1 MRKGYVSPSL
11 MCVDLMNVQSDIEKL
26 EKVGVD
32 YFHVDMMDNHFV
44 PNITLS
50 TDFIKALKKISK
62 TPLDI
67 HMMIEHPEQ
76 TIPELTCCDENDI
89 ICIHYEST
97 LHPQK
102 VLASIRAMG
111 VKAGIAI
118 NPATPVCV
126 LEDILPDVD
135 MVLCMTVNPGFGGQK
150 YIPYTTEKV
159 KRLKE
164 MLKDKNLDVDIEVDG
179 GISKNTMDL
188 ALDAGANILVMGSAI
203 FNGEAKENA
212 MMYQNRLE
220 AYEHEHS
227 ADLRR

>member
-135 MVLCMTVNPGFGGQK
+135 MVLCMTVNPGFAGRDYLHFVEPKIEQL
-150 YIPYTTEKV
+150 
-159 KRLKE
+159 LK
-164 MLKDKNLDVDIEVDG
+164 LRQRYKFDIVIDG
-179 GISKNTMDL
+179 GVIWEILERLWKKGVEGFVLGKQILFEKNEDYRTIIQKVR
-188 ALDAGANILVMGSAI
+188 NI
-203 FNGEAKENA
+203 
-212 MMYQNRLE
+212 
-220 AYEHEHS
+220 
-227 ADLRR
+227 

>member
-11 MCVDLMNVQSDIEKL
+11 MCVDLMNVQSDIEEL
-26 EKVGVD
+26 EKAGVD

-76 TIPELTCCDENDI
+76 TIPELICCDENDI

-126 LEDILPDVD
+126 LEDILSDVD
-135 MVLCMTVNPGFGGQK
+135 MVLCMTVNPGFAGQK
-150 YIPYTTEKV
+150 LIPATLDKISRIRKLLDEKGYSEVLIEADGNVSFENAV
-159 KRLKE
+159 K
-164 MLKDKNLDVDIEVDG
+164 MH
-179 GISKNTMDL
+179 
-188 ALDAGANILVMGSAI
+188 AAGADIYVAGTSSI
-203 FNGEAKENA
+203 FSKAGTLEENLKKFRKIIGE
-212 MMYQNRLE
+212 
-220 AYEHEHS
+220 
-227 ADLRR
+227 

>member
-76 TIPELTCCDENDI
+76 TITELT
-89 ICIHYEST
+89 
-97 LHPQK
+97 
-102 VLASIRAMG
+102 
-111 VKAGIAI
+111 
-118 NPATPVCV
+118 
-126 LEDILPDVD
+126 
-135 MVLCMTVNPGFGGQK
+135 
-150 YIPYTTEKV
+150 
-159 KRLKE
+159 
-164 MLKDKNLDVDIEVDG
+164 
-179 GISKNTMDL
+179 
-188 ALDAGANILVMGSAI
+188 
-203 FNGEAKENA
+203 
-212 MMYQNRLE
+212 
-220 AYEHEHS
+220 
-227 ADLRR
+227 